1 MLRLVVFSSLL
12 VCAFAGL
19 NSILQK
25 VPIPDGKIVGGH
37 DVSIEEFPYQISMQL
52 NGRHRCGGSIYNERI
67 IISAAHCVHGL
78 SDDDVEKLSIVAGI
92 TKLSQTNGQRS
103 FVEKYIIHESYKTL
117 NNDFDVALLVL
128 KTPFKYNDKVR
139 PVKLDR
145 RLAAKGTEVIV
156 TGWGTTTEGGS
167 IPDHLQE
174 VVVEIIPN
182 EECKNAY
189 KILLTSRM
197 LCAGV
202 EKGGKDACQGDS
214 GGPLV
219 NTAHELLGIVSWGF
233 GCAQEKKPGVYASVP
248 AVWSW
253 IESTAAKN

>member
-1 MLRLVVFSSLL
+1 MLRLVVFASLL

-19 NSILQK
+19 ESILQK
-25 VPIPDGKIVGGH
+25 VPLPDGKIVGGH
-37 DVSIEEFPYQISMQL
+37 DVNIKEFPYQISMQY

-78 SDDDVEKLSIVAGI
+78 SDADVEKLSIVAGI

-103 FVEKYIIHESYKTL
+103 YVEKYIIHESYKTL
-117 NNDFDVALLVL
+117 NNDFDVAILVL
-128 KTPFKYNDKVR
+128 KTPFKYNDLVK

-145 RLAAKGTEVIV
+145 TLPAKGTEVIV

-167 IPDHLQE
+167 IPDNLQE
-174 VVVEIIPN
+174 VTVEVVPN
-182 EECKNAY
+182 DECKKAY
-189 KILLTSRM
+189 SLLLTSRM
-197 LCAGV
+197 LCAAV

-219 NTAHELLGIVSWGF
+219 NLKKELVGIVSWGF
-233 GCAQEKKPGVYASVP
+233 GCAQQGKPGVYASVP

-253 IESTAAKN
+253 IEKTAAAN